1 MYALRVSIGPY
12 PPGLVPELALQEKG
26 VRVDDTVNRPWG
38 GERYEPRRYLFQQS
52 PSRKQRRPEPRR
64 EVSAV
69 AGAGACPGINGRD
82 RRPANLVEDG
92 LVHEVELSRQSV
104 GGV

>member
-1 MYALRVSIGPY
+1 MTQLTALGAANGMNLGGTCSSKARVAS
-12 PPGLVPELALQEKG
+12 
-26 VRVDDTVNRPWG
+26 
-38 GERYEPRRYLFQQS
+38 S
-52 PSRKQRRPEPRR
+52 